1 MTKLILGIVVTWVV
15 VNILKPLFKWKK
27 AGKFEK
33 RFLVEDGGM
42 PSGHTSW
49 VAPLATVMYLETGFS
64 YYFIITFVITLN
76 VVYDALSVRPKI
88 SRQARVLNQLTEG
101 KEEFEKLEESVGH
114 KPSEVFVS
122 LVLSVIIP
130 LAIYK
135 IF

>member
-1 MTKLILGIVVTWVV
+1 MTKLILGIVFTWLV
-15 VNILKPLFKWKK
+15 VNILKPLIKWKK

-33 RFLVEDGGM
+33 RFLAEDGGM

-49 VAPLATVMYLETGFS
+49 VAPLATGMYLETGFS
-64 YYFIITFVITLN
+64 YYFIISVVITLN
-76 VVYDALSVRPKI
+76 VVYDAISVRPKI
-88 SRQARVLNQLTEG
+88 GRQARTLNNHT
-101 KEEFEKLEESVGH
+101 
-114 KPSEVFVS
+114 PSEVLVS

>member
-15 VNILKPLFKWKK
+15 VNVLKPLIKWKK

-33 RFLVEDGGM
+33 RFLAEDGGM

-49 VAPLATVMYLETGFS
+49 VAPLATGMYLETGFS
-64 YYFIITFVITLN
+64 YYFIIAVVITLN
-76 VVYDALSVRPKI
+76 VVYDAISVRPKI
-88 SRQARVLNQLTEG
+88 GRQAHTLNKLIEG
-101 KEEFEKLEESVGH
+101 REEFENLEESVGH
-114 KPSEVFVS
+114 TPSEVLVS

>member
-1 MTKLILGIVVTWVV
+1 MTKLILAIVVTWIF
-15 VNILKPLFKWKK
+15 VNILKPLIKWKK

-33 RFLVEDGGM
+33 KFLAEDGGM

-49 VAPLATVMYLETGFS
+49 VAPLATGMYLETGFS
-64 YYFIITFVITLN
+64 YYFIIAVVITLN

-88 SRQARVLNQLTEG
+88 SRQAHALNKLIED
-101 KEEFEKLEESVGH
+101 KEAFEKLEESVGH

>member
-1 MTKLILGIVVTWVV
+1 MTKLILGIVVTWLV
-15 VNILKPLFKWKK
+15 VNVLKPLIKWKK

-33 RFLVEDGGM
+33 RFLAEEGGM

-49 VAPLATVMYLETGFS
+49 VAPLATGLYLETGFS
-64 YYFIITFVITLN
+64 YYFIISVVITLN

-88 SRQARVLNQLTEG
+88 GNQARMLNKLMEG
-101 KEEFEKLEESVGH
+101 KAGFKKVEERVGH
-114 KPSEVFVS
+114 TPAEVLVS
-122 LVLSVIIP
+122 LALGVIIP